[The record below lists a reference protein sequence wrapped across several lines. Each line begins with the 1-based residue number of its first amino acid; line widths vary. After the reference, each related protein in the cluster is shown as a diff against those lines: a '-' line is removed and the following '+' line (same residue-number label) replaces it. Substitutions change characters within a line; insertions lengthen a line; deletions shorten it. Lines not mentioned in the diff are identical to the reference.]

1 MKKFIFAIFS
11 QILPSGSKVS
21 FFPCFILCEIP
32 GIPDLPVIC
41 QNMQVFLFAATLLTP
56 FTPFY
61 PFPQFETKDSNVLQ
75 RFCYLL
81 CAISPFHP
89 LPPPPAYLRMKPC
102 QSAVYYR
109 TPPCA
114 IFNPLSGNFSC

>member
-56 FTPFY
+56 FTPFF
-61 PFPQFETKDSNVLQ
+61 PFPQFETKDSMSYSVSVT
-75 RFCYLL
+75 CCVPY
-81 CAISPFHP
+81 PP
-89 LPPPPAYLRMKPC
+89 LPPPCLSENETLPVGRIHYT
-102 QSAVYYR
+102 R

-114 IFNPLSGNFSC
+114 IFNPLSGNVSC